1 MYHVDLFLLAHFSI
15 FRVVE
20 CDLARPLAV
29 RGPDATEVNVDRTV
43 ETLDFVLN
51 EERYLDVLVFKEL
64 VHLLAD
70 DHIVVCLE
78 VTTHDLQILHCCQ
91 NVLLSF
97 RPLDQTL
104 HGS

>member
-1 MYHVDLFLLAHFSI
+1 MYHVDLFLLGDFAI

-20 CDLARPLAV
+20 GNLARLLAV
-29 RGPDATEVNVDRTV
+29 RRSDATEVNVDGTV

-51 EERYLDVLVFKEL
+51 EERYLDVPVFKEL

-70 DHIVVCLE
+70 DHVVECL
-78 VTTHDLQILHCCQ
+78 VVSAHDFQILHRCY
-91 NVLLSF
+91 NVLLSL
-97 RPLDQTL
+97 RTLDQAL